1 MSFPFVQPYFGL
13 GNSLQTAQASGGG
26 AGGIGGWVELART
39 TLGGAAD
46 EIEVGSLA
54 DKRYY
59 MFLID
64 AHDASGNPEI
74 RMDFNSD
81 TGSNYAER
89 AQSDGGADYTATNAT
104 FFELNGSNNN
114 DDRFD
119 MGYISN
125 LATKEKLLMSH
136 HMANNGSGAGS
147 APKYRTELAGKWANT
162 SNAISTIRA
171 HFVSSRTYGSGSEM
185 VVLGWDPTDTHTS
198 NFWEELAS
206 VTLGGDASEISSGT
220 ISAKK
225 YLWVQVYFHNAS
237 NSDDVLVRFN
247 NDTGSNYAHRHSI
260 NFGSDTTQ
268 TSGSS
273 IKLIDRNAA
282 ADIGRYVN
290 FFVVNN
296 SATEKLLIAHGLE
309 EETAGASNAP
319 TSNECIGKW
328 ANTSAQITEMD
339 LFTASGNIRSGA
351 ELRVWGSN

>member
-81 TGSNYAER
+81 TGSNYSER
-89 AQSDGGADYTATNAT
+89 AQSDGGSDYTATNAT

-114 DDRFD
+114 NDRFD

-136 HMANNGSGAGS
+136 HVANSGLGAGS
-147 APKYRTELAGKWANT
+147 APQYRTELVGKWANT

-171 HFVSSRTYGSGSEM
+171 HFVSSRTYGSGSEL
-185 VVLGWDPTDTHTS
+185 VVLGWDPADTHTS

-206 VTLGGDASEISSGT
+206 VDLSGGDASSLSTGT
-220 ISAKK
+220 ITAKK
-225 YLWVQVYFHNAS
+225 YLWVQFLVEVDTTN
-237 NSDDVLVRFN
+237 DDCYVRFN
-247 NDTGSNYAHRHSI
+247 SDTGSNYSWRRSTEGGADSTSTSKTSWDPE
-260 NFGSDTTQ
+260 GSLQ
-268 TSGSS
+268 TSQPMF
-273 IKLIDRNAA
+273 
-282 ADIGRYVN
+282 VN
-290 FFVVNN
+290 MFVVNN
-296 SATEKLLIAHGLE
+296 TSNEKLGIAHTIRSN
-309 EETAGASNAP
+309 TAGAGNAP
-319 TSNECIGKW
+319 SRREWVGKW
-328 ANTSAQITEMD
+328 ANTSNQITNVS
-339 LFTASGNIRSGA
+339 LVAQSGNLKSKTIM
-351 ELRVWGSN
+351 RVWGSN